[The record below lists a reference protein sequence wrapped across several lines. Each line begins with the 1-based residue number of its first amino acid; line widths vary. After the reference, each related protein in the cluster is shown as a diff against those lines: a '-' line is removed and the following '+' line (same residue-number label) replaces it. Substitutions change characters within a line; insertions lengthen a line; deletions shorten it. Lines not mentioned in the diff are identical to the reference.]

1 MLFLA
6 SWLKP
11 ESTPVWFPES
21 PRWLIDH
28 GRDSEALEVLAD
40 VHGKGNPDDELV
52 QLELTEIKNQVEVE
66 KTQGAKSYKDLLNA
80 DALRR
85 TSLAMS
91 LQMWSQLTGM
101 NIMSAAFTYID
112 LRQHSFINSVLYRLR
127 FVYTPSFRTDDSKI
141 APQYSRGQVFPVG
154 EQTSSPR
161 RCNTSSTLQPQF
173 QLSFV
178 RFVPFIPFSSKH
190 L

>member
-1 MLFLA
+1 
-6 SWLKP
+6 
-11 ESTPVWFPES
+11 VWFPES

-28 GRDSEALEVLAD
+28 GRDSEALEILAD
-40 VHGKGNPDDELV
+40 VHGKGDPDDELV
-52 QLELTEIKNQVEVE
+52 QLELTEIKNQVEFE

-85 TSLAMS
+85 TSLGMS

-101 NIMSAAFTYID
+101 NIMSASFTYID
-112 LRQHSFINSVLYRLR
+112 LRQHSFMNSVLYRLR
-127 FVYTPSFRTDDSKI
+127 FVLTPTFRMDDSKI
-141 APQYSRGQVFPVG
+141 ALQCSRGQVFPVG

-161 RCNTSSTLQPQF
+161 RCNMSSTLHSRF
-173 QLSFV
+173 QLLFV
-178 RFVPFIPFSSKH
+178 RIVPLVPFSPRH

>member
-1 MLFLA
+1 M
-6 SWLKP
+6 
-11 ESTPVWFPES
+11 WFPES

-101 NIMSAAFTYID
+101 NIMSAAITYIN
-112 LRQHSFINSVLYRLR
+112 LRQYSSLNSVLHRLR
-127 FVYTPSFRTDDSKI
+127 FVYTPSFGMDDAKI
-141 APQYSRGQVFPVG
+141 AAQCSRAQVFPVG

-161 RCNTSSTLQPQF
+161 RCNTSSTLQPRF

-178 RFVPFIPFSSKH
+178 RLVPLVPFSPRVYN
-190 L
+190 

>member
-1 MLFLA
+1 MGYPPPILCAIRLLVHRERCLVPHSLGCTNDPCYRPLRRNVYVFSMLFLT
-6 SWLKP
+6 SWLKT

-28 GRDSEALEVLAD
+28 GRDSEALEILAD
-40 VHGKGNPDDELV
+40 VHGKGNPDDDLV

-80 DALRR
+80 DAVRR

-101 NIMSAAFTYID
+101 NIMSTAFTYID

-127 FVYTPSFRTDDSKI
+127 FVYTPGFGTDDSKT
-141 APQYSRGQVFPVG
+141 AP
-154 EQTSSPR
+154 
-161 RCNTSSTLQPQF
+161 
-173 QLSFV
+173 
-178 RFVPFIPFSSKH
+178 
-190 L
+190 